1 VAGCK
6 IQLINRKCG
15 LKVTVPSGSVLGFWQ
30 GVLWDGWTAVSWIWR
45 GQLLRMLG
53 SSEGEYFLG
62 MLSVGINAAGATS
75 GREMMFPWCGECV
88 VLLTWC

>member
-1 VAGCK
+1 
-6 IQLINRKCG
+6 
-15 LKVTVPSGSVLGFWQ
+15 
-30 GVLWDGWTAVSWIWR
+30 
-45 GQLLRMLG
+45 MLG